1 MKFTGDQLC
10 YLDSQRLGRLATAQ
24 PNGTLQVNPVGFHYN
39 SQLGTIDI
47 GGSHMAA
54 SKKFRNVKRNANV
67 AFVVDDIAS
76 IEPWSVRCVEVRG
89 YAEALEEPRNSTANY
104 PGPIIRIYPQRIISM
119 GDLLSAAIGNG
130 ARNGSPV

>member
-24 PNGTLQVNPVGFHYN
+24 PNGTLQVTPVGFRYN
-39 SQLGTIDI
+39 SILGTIDI

-76 IEPWSVRCVEVRG
+76 VDPWSVRCVEVRG
-89 YAEALEEPRNSTANY
+89 YAEALEAPVNSVASP
-104 PGPIIRIYPQRIISM
+104 PGPIIRIHPQQIISM
-119 GDLLSAAIGNG
+119 GDLLSVMEREPVA
-130 ARNGSPV
+130 NGSLA

>member
-10 YLDSQRLGRLATAQ
+10 YLDSQKLGRLATAQ
-24 PNGTLQVNPVGFHYN
+24 PNGTLQVTPVGFKYN
-39 SQLGTIDI
+39 QLLGTIDI

-76 IEPWSVRCVEVRG
+76 LEPWSVRCVEVRG
-89 YAEALEEPRNSTANY
+89 YAEALEAPANSVANP
-104 PGPIIRIYPQRIISM
+104 PGPIIRIHPQRIISQ
-119 GDLLSAAIGNG
+119 GDLLSVMERESVA
-130 ARNGSPV
+130 NGSPA

>member
-24 PNGTLQVNPVGFHYN
+24 PNGTLQVNPVGFKYN
-39 SQLGTIDI
+39 PQLGTIDI
-47 GGSHMAA
+47 GGSHMAG

-76 IEPWSVRCVEVRG
+76 LEPWSVRCVEVRG
-89 YAEALEEPRNSTANY
+89 YAEALEEPKYSAVNG
-104 PGPIIRIYPQRIISM
+104 PGPIIRIHPQRIISL
-119 GDLLSAAIGNG
+119 GDLLATPSRNG
-130 ARNGSPV
+130 AKNGAPV